1 MQSCMQDAGMKQEAA
16 AYLQEREQNAAYEF
30 FRFSPVNS
38 RAGRRIKS

>member
-30 FRFSPVNS
+30 FSVQPGEFSSWKAN
-38 RAGRRIKS
+38 